1 MCLPSAFLG
10 LITLMFAVNWAKS
23 SLANATKN
31 HSLPVGLCEKT
42 PINHCNCHC
51 NVNQN
56 SGIDEAVKALERKL
70 EHIIALVNETSIAGK
85 RANPTPG
92 IGFTMF

>member
-10 LITLMFAVNWAKS
+10 LITLIFAVNGAKS
-23 SLANATKN
+23 SLANATNN
-31 HSLPVGLCEKT
+31 HSVPVGLCEKT

-56 SGIDEAVKALERKL
+56 SRIDEAVKALESKL
-70 EHIIALVNETSIAGK
+70 EHLITLVNEKVYKLAIRT
-85 RANPTPG
+85 
-92 IGFTMF
+92 